1 MSFRLRVTLA
11 AGAATL
17 VVVVAVSAAV
27 YVLVR
32 RDLRDQIDDSLGRN
46 ISTSLDLADVVRPD
60 QVDLADRVPAGER
73 FPFTDRFLQVVDSD
87 GQIARN
93 YTDTAL
99 PVTDEVVAAARGERS
114 SFLYDDETADG
125 TPVRVRVTSVGDG
138 LAVQLGRSLDEV
150 NESLRQLAVTLGA
163 ISAGAVGLALLL
175 GRVVASA
182 AVAPVH
188 RLSDAADMVSRTGD
202 LSHHITVPGRDELG
216 RLAGSFNTM
225 LDALESSLARQ
236 RQLVADASHELR
248 TPLASVR
255 TNVEVLQRGNGMQPA
270 EREQLLG
277 DVVAQIIELTR
288 LVNDLVELARGEDDD
303 EAFEPLSLERIV
315 ADVVDRARRNH
326 PSLDFR
332 VTASPTVVRG
342 APRRVERAVT
352 NLIDN
357 AAKWSPSGGRV
368 DVVVG
373 GGAVVVSDE
382 GPGIDPADVPH
393 VFDRFYRSARARSM
407 PGSGLGLAIVKQV
420 ADSHGGTVSVDAA
433 RRGGARLVLRFPA
446 SSWEPSG

>member
-17 VVVVAVSAAV
+17 LVVVAVSAAV
-27 YVLVR
+27 YVQVR
-32 RDLRDQIDDSLGRN
+32 RDLRGQVDDSLGRN
-46 ISTSLDLADVVRPD
+46 VVASLDLEDVELPSGTE
-60 QVDLADRVPAGER
+60 LADRMTAGER
-73 FPFTDRFLQVVDSD
+73 FPFTDRFMQVVDSD
-87 GQIARN
+87 GDVVRN
-93 YTDTAL
+93 YTETAL
-99 PVTDEVVAAARGERS
+99 PVTEEVVEAARGERS
-114 SFLYDDETADG
+114 SFFYDDETADG
-125 TPVRVRVTSVGDG
+125 TPVRVRAVSVGDG
-138 LAVQLGRSLDEV
+138 LAVQFGRSLDEV
-150 NESLRQLAVTLGA
+150 HESLRQLVVTLGA

-188 RLSDAADMVSRTGD
+188 RLSDAAETVAHTGD
-202 LSHHITVPGRDELG
+202 LSHHISVSGRDELG

-225 LDALESSLARQ
+225 LDALESSLSRQ

-255 TNVEVLQRGNGMQPA
+255 TNVEVLQRGNGLEPA

-277 DVVAQIIELTR
+277 DVVAQIGELSR
-288 LVNDLVELARGEDDD
+288 LVDDLVELARGEDDD
-303 EAFEPLSLERIV
+303 EAFESLRLERVV
-315 ADVVDRARRNH
+315 AEVVDRARRNH
-326 PSLDFR
+326 PTLDFR
-332 VTASPTVVRG
+332 VTASRSEVRG
-342 APRRVERAVT
+342 ARRRVDRAVT
-352 NLIDN
+352 NLVDN
-357 AAKWSPSGGRV
+357 AAKWSPTGGRV

-420 ADSHGGTVSVDAA
+420 ADSHGGTVSVGAA
-433 RRGGARLVLRFPA
+433 RRGGAQVVLRL
-446 SSWEPSG
+446 PSA

>member
-17 VVVVAVSAAV
+17 LVVVAVSVAV
-27 YVLVR
+27 YLLVR
-32 RDLRDQIDDSLGRN
+32 RDLREQVDDSLGGAVAVG
-46 ISTSLDLADVVRPD
+46 LDPEDVELPGRA
-60 QVDLADRVPAGER
+60 DLADRMTPDDQ
-73 FPFTDRFLQVVDSD
+73 FPFTDRFMQVVDSD
-87 GQIARN
+87 GDIVRN
-93 YTDTAL
+93 YTETAL
-99 PVTDEVVAAARGERS
+99 PVTGEVVDVARGERS

-125 TPVRVRVTSVGDG
+125 TPVRVRVASITDG
-138 LAVQLGRSLDEV
+138 LAVQFGRSLDEV
-150 NESLRQLAVTLGA
+150 HESLRQLVVTLGA

-188 RLSDAADMVSRTGD
+188 RLSDAAETVAHTGD

-225 LDALESSLARQ
+225 LDALDSSLSRQ

-255 TNVEVLQRGNGMQPA
+255 TNVEVLQRGNGLEPT

-277 DVVAQIIELTR
+277 DVVAQIGELSR
-288 LVNDLVELARGEDDD
+288 LVDDLVELARGEDDD
-303 EAFEPLSLERIV
+303 EAFESLRLERVV

-326 PSLDFR
+326 PTLDFR
-332 VTASPTVVRG
+332 VTASRSEVRG
-342 APRRVERAVT
+342 AWRRVDRAVT
-352 NLIDN
+352 NLVDN
-357 AAKWSPSGGRV
+357 AAKWSPTGGRV

-373 GGAVVVSDE
+373 DGAVVVSDE
-382 GPGIDPADVPH
+382 GPGIDPADAPH
-393 VFDRFYRSARARSM
+393 VFDRFYRSTRARSM

-420 ADSHGGTVSVDAA
+420 ADSHGGTVSVGAA
-433 RRGGARLVLRFPA
+433 QRGGARVVLRL
-446 SSWEPSG
+446 PSA

>member
-17 VVVVAVSAAV
+17 LVVVAVSAAV

-32 RDLRDQIDDSLGRN
+32 RDLREQVDDSLGGAVAVG
-46 ISTSLDLADVVRPD
+46 LDREDLVLPNEAELADRLTGGEQFPFRDRFMQVIDSDGDVVR
-60 QVDLADRVPAGER
+60 
-73 FPFTDRFLQVVDSD
+73 
-87 GQIARN
+87 N
-93 YTDTAL
+93 YTETAL
-99 PVTDEVVAAARGERS
+99 PVTEEVVDVARGERS
-114 SFLYDDETADG
+114 SFLYDDETGDG
-125 TPVRVRVTSVGDG
+125 TPVRVRVTSIADG
-138 LAVQLGRSLDEV
+138 LAVQFGRSLDEV
-150 NESLRQLAVTLGA
+150 HESLRQLAVTLGA

-188 RLSDAADMVSRTGD
+188 RLSDAAETVAHTGD
-202 LSHHITVPGRDELG
+202 LSHHISVPGRDELG

-225 LDALESSLARQ
+225 LDALESSLSRQ

-255 TNVEVLQRGNGMQPA
+255 TNVEVLQRGNGMEPA

-277 DVVAQIIELTR
+277 DVVAQIGELSR
-288 LVNDLVELARGEDDD
+288 LVDDLVELARGEGD
-303 EAFEPLSLERIV
+303 EAFESLRLERVV
-315 ADVVDRARRNH
+315 AEVVDRARRNH
-326 PSLDFR
+326 PALEFR
-332 VTASPTVVRG
+332 VTSSPSEVRG
-342 APRRVERAVT
+342 ARRRVDRAVT
-352 NLIDN
+352 NLVDN
-357 AAKWSPSGGRV
+357 AAKWSPLGGRV

-393 VFDRFYRSARARSM
+393 VFDRFYRSTRARSM

-420 ADSHGGTVSVDAA
+420 ADSHGGTVTVGAA
-433 RRGGARLVLRFPA
+433 RGGGARVVLRLPNL
-446 SSWEPSG
+446 

>member
-17 VVVVAVSAAV
+17 LVVVAVSAAV

-32 RDLRDQIDDSLGRN
+32 RDLREQVDESLGGAVAVG
-46 ISTSLDLADVVRPD
+46 LDLEDLELPD
-60 QVDLADRVPAGER
+60 GAGLVDRMTAGDQ
-73 FPFTDRFLQVVDSD
+73 FPFRDRFMQVVDSD
-87 GQIARN
+87 GDVVRN
-93 YTDTAL
+93 YTETAL
-99 PVTDEVVAAARGERS
+99 PVTENVVEVARGERS

-125 TPVRVRVTSVGDG
+125 TPVRVRVMSITDG
-138 LAVQLGRSLDEV
+138 LAVQFGRSLDEV
-150 NESLRQLAVTLGA
+150 HESLRQLVVTLGV

-188 RLSDAADMVSRTGD
+188 RLSDAAETVAHTGD
-202 LSHHITVPGRDELG
+202 LSHHIRVPGRDELG

-225 LDALESSLARQ
+225 LDALESSLSRQ

-255 TNVEVLQRGNGMQPA
+255 TNVEVLQRGHGLEPG
-270 EREQLLG
+270 ERELLLG
-277 DVVAQIIELTR
+277 DVVAQIGELSR
-288 LVNDLVELARGEDDD
+288 LVDDLVELARGEDED
-303 EAFEPLSLERIV
+303 EAFESLALERIV

-326 PSLDFR
+326 PTLDFR
-332 VTASPTVVRG
+332 VTASRSEVRG
-342 APRRVERAVT
+342 ARRRVDRAVT
-352 NLIDN
+352 NLVDN
-357 AAKWSPSGGRV
+357 AAKWSPTGGRV
-368 DVVVG
+368 DVAVG

-420 ADSHGGTVSVDAA
+420 ADSHGGTVTVGAA
-433 RRGGARLVLRFPA
+433 RRGGARVVLRL
-446 SSWEPSG
+446 PSD